1 MNNFVTF
8 ILVQFLFTIGFSTP
22 LSTELP
28 SSNCKMFCELC
39 QDGFSLIHK
48 NIEQFESVT
57 NEEIVKFIDHICQ
70 LAPKLDIINVVCEVA
85 KNDMID
91 GVNKFLD
98 FLKNNTDPVVA
109 CTRLSIC

>member
-57 NEEIVKFIDHICQ
+57 NEEIVKFID
-70 LAPKLDIINVVCEVA
+70 VS
-85 KNDMID
+85 
-91 GVNKFLD
+91 F
-98 FLKNNTDPVVA
+98 
-109 CTRLSIC
+109 RLSVYIMESLEIWHASKIK